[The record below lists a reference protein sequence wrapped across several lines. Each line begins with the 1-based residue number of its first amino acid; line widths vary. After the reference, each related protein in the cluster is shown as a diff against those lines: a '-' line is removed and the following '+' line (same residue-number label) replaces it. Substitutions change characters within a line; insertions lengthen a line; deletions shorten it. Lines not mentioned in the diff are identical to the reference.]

1 MMLRK
6 ENRVSEEK
14 VSLKIDGKVYE
25 CVVGLTILEA
35 CAKAAIDIPTLCYL
49 KDINHEAACSI
60 CLVEVKGA
68 KTLLRAC
75 VTSIKEGME
84 VFTNTPRV
92 RNARRLN
99 LELLLAG
106 HPKDCLVCDRNQ
118 SCELRKLAF
127 DMGIREVRFPKTTK
141 IELPLDNTSV
151 SLSRDPNKCILCGR
165 CVAVCSAIQSVKAI
179 DFSGR
184 GKSSKVTT
192 FFDQG
197 LANSVCVNCGQ
208 CLLVCPTGAIIEKNA
223 TKEVW
228 NALSDPKKF
237 VVVEVAPAVRA
248 SIGEEFGMPVGSLV
262 TAKLAEGLRKLGF
275 SKVFDTQFSADL
287 TIMEEGHELI
297 QRIKNKGKLPMITSC
312 SPGWIKFAEHFFPGI
327 LENIS
332 SCKSPQQMFGAVA
345 KTYYARKYNLDP
357 RNIVVVSIM
366 PCTAK
371 KFEAMRP
378 EMKGAFNYWK
388 NELNL
393 KDNEVFYDVDYV
405 LTTREAARMIKEAGI
420 NFANLAGEDFDEPL
434 GISTGAA
441 VIFGA
446 TGGVMEA
453 ALRTAYEVLTG
464 RQLEKLDFMDLRGL
478 SGIKIAEIDI
488 DGLKLKVAVA
498 NSLSNARVL
507 LEEVKQGSS
516 PYAFI
521 EIMTCPGGCLGGAGQ
536 PIPTNNEIRLKR
548 MEAIYRE
555 DKNKPLRKSHEN
567 PAVQALYKEFLGEPL
582 GELSHHLLH
591 THYKKR
597 EGAL

>member
-1 MMLRK
+1 MQ
-6 ENRVSEEK
+6 EGK
-14 VSLKIDGKVYE
+14 VSLKIDGKAYE
-25 CVVGLTILEA
+25 FDAGLTILEA

-49 KDINHEAACSI
+49 KDINQEAACSI
-60 CLVEVKGA
+60 CLVEVRGA
-68 KTLLRAC
+68 KTLLRSC
-75 VTSIKEGME
+75 VTSIKQGME
-84 VFTNTPRV
+84 ILTNTSRV

-127 DMGIREVRFPKTTK
+127 DMGIREVRFPKATK
-141 IELPLDNTSV
+141 TELPLDNTSV

-165 CVAVCSAIQSVKAI
+165 CVAVCSAVQSVKAI

-184 GKSSKVTT
+184 GKASKVTT
-192 FFDQG
+192 FFDNG

-208 CLLVCPTGAIIEKNA
+208 CLLVCPTGAITEKNA
-223 TKEVW
+223 TGEVW
-228 NALSDPKKF
+228 RALSDPKKF

-248 SIGEEFGMPVGSLV
+248 AIGEEFGMPAGSLV
-262 TAKLAEGLRKLGF
+262 TAKLAEALRKLGF
-275 SKVFDTQFSADL
+275 AKIFDTQFSADL

-297 QRIKNKGKLPMITSC
+297 HRVKNKGMLPMITSC
-312 SPGWIKFAEHFFPGI
+312 SPGWIKFAEHFFPEI
-327 LENIS
+327 LGHIS
-332 SCKSPQQMFGAVA
+332 TCKSPQQMFGAVA
-345 KTYYARKYNLDP
+345 KTYYAEKYNIDP

-371 KFEAMRP
+371 KFEALRP
-378 EMKGAFNYWK
+378 EMQSAFDYWK
-388 NELNL
+388 DKLGL
-393 KDNEVFYDVDYV
+393 KESQSFRDVDFV
-405 LTTREAARMIKEAGI
+405 LTTREASRLIKEAGI
-420 NFANLAGEDFDEPL
+420 NFTNLAGENFDEPL

-446 TGGVMEA
+446 TVGVMEA

-478 SGIKIAEIDI
+478 DGIKVAEINI
-488 DGLKLKVAVA
+488 DGLPLKVAVA

-507 LEEVKQGSS
+507 LEDVKLGRS

-536 PIPTNNEIRLKR
+536 PIPTNNEVRLKR

-567 PAVQALYKEFLGEPL
+567 PAVQALYKEFLGQPL
-582 GELSHHLLH
+582 GEKSHHLLH

-597 EGAL
+597 EERF

>member
-1 MMLRK
+1 MQQ
-6 ENRVSEEK
+6 EK
-14 VSLKIDGKVYE
+14 VCLKIDGKVYE
-25 CVVGLTILEA
+25 CDSGMTILEA

-49 KDINHEAACSI
+49 KDINQEAACSI

-68 KTLLRAC
+68 KTLLRSC
-75 VTSIKEGME
+75 VTSIKKDME
-84 VFTNTPRV
+84 ILTNTPRV
-92 RNARRLN
+92 RNARKMN

-127 DMGIREVRFPKTTK
+127 DMGVRDVRFPKTTK
-141 IELPLDNTSV
+141 IELPLDTTSV

-165 CVAVCSAIQSVKAI
+165 CVSVCSAIQSVKAI

-192 FFDQG
+192 FFDSG

-208 CLLVCPTGAIIEKNA
+208 CLLVCPTGAIVEKSA
-223 TKEVW
+223 TGEVW
-228 NALSDPKKF
+228 RALADPKKF

-248 SIGEEFGMPVGSLV
+248 ALGEEFGMPAGTLV
-262 TAKLAEGLRKLGF
+262 TAKLAQALRKLGF
-275 SKVFDTQFSADL
+275 DKVFDTQFSADL

-297 QRIKNKGKLPMITSC
+297 DRIKNKGSLPLITSC
-312 SPGWIKFAEHFFPGI
+312 SPGWIKFAEHFYPGI
-327 LENIS
+327 LGNIS
-332 SCKSPQQMFGAVA
+332 SCKSPQQMFGSVA
-345 KTYYARKYNLDP
+345 KTYYAKKYNIDP
-357 RNIVVVSIM
+357 RNMVVVSIM

-371 KFEAMRP
+371 KFEALRP
-378 EMKGAFNYWK
+378 EMKSAFGYWK
-388 NELNL
+388 DELSL
-393 KDNEVFYDVDYV
+393 KESDAFYDVDYV
-405 LTTREAARMIKEAGI
+405 LTTREASRLIKEAGI
-420 NFANLAGEDFDEPL
+420 NFVNLEGEDFDEPL

-464 RQLEKLDFMDLRGL
+464 RQLDKLDFMGLRGL
-478 SGIKIAEIDI
+478 DGIKVAEVDI

-498 NSLSNARVL
+498 SSLSKARVL
-507 LEEVKQGSS
+507 LDEIKEGKS

-548 MEAIYRE
+548 MEAIYCE

-567 PAVQALYKEFLGEPL
+567 PAVQALYKEFLGRPL
-582 GELSHHLLH
+582 GEKSHHLLH
-591 THYKKR
+591 THYKQK
-597 EGAL
+597 EGAF

>member
-1 MMLRK
+1 MQ
-6 ENRVSEEK
+6 EGK
-14 VSLKIDGKVYE
+14 VSLKIDGKAYE
-25 CVVGLTILEA
+25 FDAGLTILEA

-49 KDINHEAACSI
+49 KDINQEAACSI
-60 CLVEVKGA
+60 CLVEVRGA
-68 KTLLRAC
+68 KTLLRSC
-75 VTSIKEGME
+75 VTSIKQGME
-84 VFTNTPRV
+84 ILTNTSRV

-127 DMGIREVRFPKTTK
+127 DMGIREVRFPKATK

-165 CVAVCSAIQSVKAI
+165 CVAVCSAVQSVKAI

-184 GKSSKVTT
+184 GKASKVTT
-192 FFDQG
+192 FFDNG

-208 CLLVCPTGAIIEKNA
+208 CLLVCPTGAITEKNA
-223 TKEVW
+223 TGEVW
-228 NALSDPKKF
+228 RALSDPKKF

-248 SIGEEFGMPVGSLV
+248 AIGEEFGMPAGSLV
-262 TAKLAEGLRKLGF
+262 TAKLAEALRKLGF
-275 SKVFDTQFSADL
+275 AKVFDTQFSADL

-297 QRIKNKGKLPMITSC
+297 HRVKNKGMLPMITSC
-312 SPGWIKFAEHFFPGI
+312 SPGWIKFAEHFFPEI
-327 LENIS
+327 LGHIS
-332 SCKSPQQMFGAVA
+332 TCKSPQQMFGAVA
-345 KTYYARKYNLDP
+345 KTYYAEKYNIDP

-371 KFEAMRP
+371 KFEALRP
-378 EMKGAFNYWK
+378 EMQSAFDYWK
-388 NELNL
+388 DKLGL
-393 KDNEVFYDVDYV
+393 KESEAFRDVDFV
-405 LTTREAARMIKEAGI
+405 LTTREASRLIKEAGI
-420 NFANLAGEDFDEPL
+420 NFTNLAGENFDEPL

-478 SGIKIAEIDI
+478 DGIKVAEINI
-488 DGLKLKVAVA
+488 DGLALKVAVA

-507 LEEVKQGSS
+507 LEDVKLGRS

-536 PIPTNNEIRLKR
+536 PIPTNNEVRLKR

-567 PAVQALYKEFLGEPL
+567 PAVQALYKEFLGQPL
-582 GELSHHLLH
+582 GEKSHHLLH

-597 EGAL
+597 EERF